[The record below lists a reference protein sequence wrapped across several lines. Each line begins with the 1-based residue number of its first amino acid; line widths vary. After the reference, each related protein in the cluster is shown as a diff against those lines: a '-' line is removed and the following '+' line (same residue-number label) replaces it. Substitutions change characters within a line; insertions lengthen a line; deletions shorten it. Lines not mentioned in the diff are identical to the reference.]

1 MCMLIF
7 LLHIPH
13 TYSTRSMQ
21 STNILYANC
30 NLPPILSTCCAR
42 IPLFLP
48 ITSKIIRKYISLF
61 DQTRKTI
68 YSFLSTEVNIQSPFF
83 HSQESQKLFSGCN
96 EFLQVKI
103 DFPFKDFLQG
113 DLKTCINTL
122 TRAEH

>member
-1 MCMLIF
+1 MHANLFATYPAYVFHSFHAKYKYSLCKLQPAPNFVYMLCTHSF
-7 LLHIPH
+7 IP
-13 TYSTRSMQ
+13 S
-21 STNILYANC
+21 N
-30 NLPPILSTCCAR
+30 NLENH
-42 IPLFLP
+42 
-48 ITSKIIRKYISLF
+48 SKIYFSLRSNKKNDIF
-61 DQTRKTI
+61 
-68 YSFLSTEVNIQSPFF
+68 FSTEVNIQSPFF